1 MFLNNFYIKLFFR
14 EISRDS
20 VWCWYKYDRECDLGW
35 KVFYGG
41 YYNIIIGG

>member
-35 KVFYGG
+35 KVIYGG